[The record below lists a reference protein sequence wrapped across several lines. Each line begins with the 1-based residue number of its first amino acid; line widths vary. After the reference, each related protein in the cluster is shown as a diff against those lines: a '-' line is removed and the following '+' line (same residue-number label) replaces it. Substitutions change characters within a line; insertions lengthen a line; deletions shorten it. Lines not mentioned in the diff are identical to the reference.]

1 MEKKSTKMKMAA
13 ILVLLTL
20 LMVAPARVNAAVCSP
35 ALPNDTV
42 NSGIRR
48 AGGGVTTDDQVDMQ
62 KAMLKA
68 QLDAA
73 KTELKM
79 IEQDLQSKATRE
91 EAPDL
96 YDQLATIATSIS
108 AIELQL
114 ESATTMDQIYS
125 LMAEIASVKAAIYDL
140 RGKVTEFVP
149 GKVLT
154 ATTVEGVT
162 MTFKVL
168 DETEKTAMVG
178 TGNKKQQAVDWN
190 TTGKVTIPADVSG
203 YRVTEVSEYA
213 FYECKNLAEVVM
225 PSSILAIRSK
235 GFYRCLNLNTLF
247 IPENVSFIDADV
259 FFECVALESISVDEN
274 NLFFDSRD
282 NCNALIKKSD
292 NMLIKGC
299 KNTVIPNTVRSIG
312 NQAFRGISSLAY
324 INIPEGMEHISA
336 EAFYAC
342 TRLSTISIP
351 STLKT
356 IASNA
361 FAYCEDLENFS
372 VNESSQLYNIGS
384 YAFRNCNSLKKV
396 TLPASLTSID
406 YRSFYHCPSLKE
418 IHSEI
423 VTPFYINDDVFLSYN
438 GDNIWDEDYS
448 VYDKAVLFV
457 PKGCVNTYKETEY
470 WNLFKTILEEGTP
483 IPTGVKAVAENNRT
497 NVETYTLGGQRVDS
511 PVRGMN
517 VIKMS
522 DGTVRKVLVK

>member
-1 MEKKSTKMKMAA
+1 MEKKFNNMKWVG
-13 ILVLLTL
+13 ILLVLTM
-20 LMVAPARVNAAVCSP
+20 LMVAPMGVAATVCSP
-35 ALPNDTV
+35 VCPEGTMGDGSRKAG
-42 NSGIRR
+42 SGM
-48 AGGGVTTDDQVDMQ
+48 ATDDELESQ
-62 KAMLKA
+62 KAMLRTMLA
-68 QLDAA
+68 QLSTVCDMLYHQLG
-73 KTELKM
+73 E
-79 IEQDLQSKATRE
+79 KATPE
-91 EAPDL
+91 EAPELYAKLDNIKMQIAMLGAQIETASTMEDIMVIQGSFASLQAALVDL
-96 YDQLATIATSIS
+96 KMQ
-108 AIELQL
+108 IEN
-114 ESATTMDQIYS
+114 
-125 LMAEIASVKAAIYDL
+125 
-140 RGKVTEFVP
+140 FVP
-149 GKVLT
+149 GKQLT

-162 MTFKVL
+162 MKFKVL

-213 FYECKNLAEVVM
+213 FYECKKLTEVVM
-225 PSSILAIRSK
+225 PSCIQSIKSK
-235 GFYRCLNLNTLF
+235 AFYRCLDLNTLF

-259 FFECVALESISVDEN
+259 FFECVALESISVAEN
-274 NLFFDSRD
+274 NLFFDSRN

-292 NMLIKGC
+292 NVLIKGC

-342 TRLSTISIP
+342 TRLRTISIP

-384 YAFRNCNSLKKV
+384 YAFRNCDSLKKV

-406 YRSFYHCPSLKE
+406 NLAFSYCPSLKE

-423 VTPFYINDDVFLSYN
+423 VTPFFLFEDVFYSYN
-438 GDNIWDEDYS
+438 EDTSSDDYS

-470 WNLFKTILEEGTP
+470 WNRFKTILEEGTP